1 MKIPEIAIIPAFNP
15 STSISRRNA
24 PSGVSGI
31 TNSVNSTF
39 WGSTNFDM
47 FPAAL
52 IENKIKSMMD
62 TPLAY
67 FFNFGNFLRMPRAS
81 IAPCKRP
88 MLKTTAKV

>member
-1 MKIPEIAIIPAFNP
+1 MNIPVTAIIPAFNP

-24 PSGVSGI
+24 DSGVSGT
-31 TNSVNSTF
+31 TNSVNSTLD
-39 WGSTNFDM
+39 GSANFEI

-52 IENKIKSMMD
+52 MENKIKIIID

-67 FFNFGNFLRMPRAS
+67 FFNFGNFLRMPRAR

-88 MLKTTAKV
+88 IPETMANV